1 MRNKTGGVPP
11 PVELTV
17 SGEQTNDYH
26 SEVCGPGLGPNL
38 CVIGLRQA
46 SAAVERSVSKLLE
59 QSDQIIL
66 CLLSIEKKKKE
77 SGCCCVFYL
86 IFSINP
92 FSSHFIKV

>member
-46 SAAVERSVSKLLE
+46 SAEVERSVSKLLE

-66 CLLSIEKKKKE
+66 CLLSIEKKKNQ
-77 SGCCCVFYL
+77 VAVVFFYL

>member
-46 SAAVERSVSKLLE
+46 SAEVERSVSKLLE

-66 CLLSIEKKKKE
+66 CLLSIEKKKKNQVAV
-77 SGCCCVFYL
+77 VFFTSFFL
-86 IFSINP
+86 LTRFHHIL
-92 FSSHFIKV
+92 

>member
-46 SAAVERSVSKLLE
+46 SAEVERSVSKLLE

-66 CLLSIEKKKKE
+66 CLLSIEKKKKKNQVAV
-77 SGCCCVFYL
+77 VFFTSFFL
-86 IFSINP
+86 LTRFHHIL
-92 FSSHFIKV
+92 